1 MRFSDLGLKMGDIMQ
16 LQISPDSDA
25 RYPVKLIGFLPDCSV
40 IISAPV
46 EKQKKVVFLREDQMV
61 TLRFVVN
68 NVASGF
74 SAKVLVMRTS
84 PSPYIHL
91 AMPKQVEAVEVR
103 SAVRVNCDIAATLT
117 NQTQNTHPAR
127 VIVTNLS
134 VLGGRFECREQ
145 LALVDDELS
154 LTMTL
159 ELDDIQKVVTLD
171 CRVNNKGKL
180 VEQTGEDDV
189 TAKQN
194 AGSESSEPTQQELS
208 STQQSRKQQPEK
220 NNSAKQETAKDD
232 SGTYWYGFHFVFTDD
247 EDRLLL
253 KAYVYQE
260 ILRSLHLL

>member
-16 LQISPDSDA
+16 LQISPDSDE

-40 IISAPV
+40 IISAPL
-46 EKQKKVVFLREDQMV
+46 EKQKRVVFLREDQMV

-117 NQTQNTHPAR
+117 NQSRNSHPAR

-134 VLGGRFECREQ
+134 VLGGRFECRDQ

-154 LTMTL
+154 ITMTL

-180 VEQTGEDDV
+180 VDEGGDNDATDNDV
-189 TAKQN
+189 ADKQN
-194 AGSESSEPTQQELS
+194 ADSNNDLTQKQPTVKSGSE
-208 STQQSRKQQPEK
+208 
-220 NNSAKQETAKDD
+220 
-232 SGTYWYGFHFVFTDD
+232 GTYWYGFHFVFTDE